1 LVARLDDPDSSV
13 RAAVC
18 DSLGAIGA
26 LEAGE
31 LLNARLADADWP
43 VRLSAAIALRRL
55 GMRGAKLLQSG
66 MEDAHSPVDRQ
77 LVRYVLSLED
87 DAVLDQSGA
96 TSFS

>member
-1 LVARLDDPDSSV
+1 
-13 RAAVC
+13 
-18 DSLGAIGA
+18 
-26 LEAGE
+26 
-31 LLNARLADADWP
+31 
-43 VRLSAAIALRRL
+43 
-55 GMRGAKLLQSG
+55 MRGAKLLQSG